1 MTVILELG
9 TKQHQYCPSVI
20 LRYSS
25 NLKHSTIINVL
36 RSVVFFLKSQ
46 IDGEKNLLVTTQ
58 KEWRPTLTSLF
69 DQQQKY
75 GLKQPKNTVFFVF
88 LFCFFALPKGN

>member
-36 RSVVFFLKSQ
+36 RSVVFFLKTQ

-58 KEWRPTLTSLF
+58 KEWQPTTKIWP
-69 DQQQKY
+69 Q
-75 GLKQPKNTVFFVF
+75 TT
-88 LFCFFALPKGN
+88 

>member
-58 KEWRPTLTSLF
+58 KEWQPTLTSLF
-69 DQQQKY
+69 DQQQKC

-88 LFCFFALPKGN
+88 FLFLCTA

>member
-58 KEWRPTLTSLF
+58 KEWQPTLTSLF

-75 GLKQPKNTVFFVF
+75 GLKTKTQRRQ
-88 LFCFFALPKGN
+88 CF

>member
-9 TKQHQYCPSVI
+9 TKQHQYCPSVT

-36 RSVVFFLKSQ
+36 RSIMFFLKSQ
-46 IDGEKNLLVTTQ
+46 IDAEKKSTGNYTERVAAYFTI
-58 KEWRPTLTSLF
+58 SL
-69 DQQQKY
+69 
-75 GLKQPKNTVFFVF
+75 
-88 LFCFFALPKGN
+88 